1 MTGCLLQLSA
11 TIRKILNSS
20 DNCDEQSDLLY
31 TQSPHQV
38 LKCGDLVSYRV
49 GGLVLCNFLF
59 LGLSTSFR
67 LGEVEHLVK
76 QLEVVVVDDGE
87 VFGDIDICNF
97 VVANVVEG
105 FINITLTELH
115 EIPR

>member
-1 MTGCLLQLSA
+1 M
-11 TIRKILNSS
+11 
-20 DNCDEQSDLLY
+20 
-31 TQSPHQV
+31 
-38 LKCGDLVSYRV
+38 
-49 GGLVLCNFLF
+49 LCNFLL
-59 LGLSTSFR
+59 LGLSASFR

-76 QLEVVVVDDGE
+76 QFEVVVVDDGE

>member
-1 MTGCLLQLSA
+1 MLHRCLEAPPETERVWGGLCRLSA
-11 TIRKILNSS
+11 
-20 DNCDEQSDLLY
+20 
-31 TQSPHQV
+31 
-38 LKCGDLVSYRV
+38 
-49 GGLVLCNFLF
+49 
-59 LGLSTSFR
+59 SFR
-67 LGEVEHLVK
+67 FGEVEHLVK

>member
-1 MTGCLLQLSA
+1 M
-11 TIRKILNSS
+11 
-20 DNCDEQSDLLY
+20 
-31 TQSPHQV
+31 
-38 LKCGDLVSYRV
+38 
-49 GGLVLCNFLF
+49 LCCILF
-59 LGLSTSFR
+59 LGLSASFR

-76 QLEVVVVDDGE
+76 QFEVVVVDDGE

>member
-1 MTGCLLQLSA
+1 MWGL
-11 TIRKILNSS
+11 
-20 DNCDEQSDLLY
+20 E
-31 TQSPHQV
+31 V
-38 LKCGDLVSYRV
+38 LESR
-49 GGLVLCNFLF
+49 GLVLFNFLF

-67 LGEVEHLVK
+67 FGEVEHLVK

>member
-1 MTGCLLQLSA
+1 M
-11 TIRKILNSS
+11 
-20 DNCDEQSDLLY
+20 
-31 TQSPHQV
+31 
-38 LKCGDLVSYRV
+38 
-49 GGLVLCNFLF
+49 LCNFLF
-59 LGLSTSFR
+59 LGLSASFR

>member
-1 MTGCLLQLSA
+1 M
-11 TIRKILNSS
+11 NSS
-20 DNCDEQSDLLY
+20 DYCDEQSDLLY

-38 LKCGDLVSYRV
+38 LKCGDWFFIEQV
-49 GGLVLCNFLF
+49 GTLGNFLF
-59 LGLSTSFR
+59 LGLSDSFR

>member
-1 MTGCLLQLSA
+1 MGIGFLLQADTLS
-11 TIRKILNSS
+11 
-20 DNCDEQSDLLY
+20 
-31 TQSPHQV
+31 
-38 LKCGDLVSYRV
+38 
-49 GGLVLCNFLF
+49 NFLF
-59 LGLSTSFR
+59 LWLSASFR
-67 LGEVEHLVK
+67 FGEVEHLVK

-115 EIPR
+115 EIPG